1 MPIFT
6 NNTTFPFYKFRNF
19 DDAKIS
25 SFEDIKAKIFIPK
38 NVNFRKDLIDVIN
51 NQERQHLFEILMD
64 RVLLI
69 IFNDSFEKID
79 KKEIKSSSIENKDAF
94 VKLLNFRIDLKKI
107 NRELE
112 YLKNTNTIVNSE
124 KLIHDLIL
132 FTYKFFYVELSR
144 MIYCQLF
151 DNFKV
156 TMDFE
161 KYYKTYSKYK
171 NNIENKKYTESNYI
185 QQKEFIENFNKSFKT
200 SDINEIK
207 TTIEELLLYSSKKKS
222 IYHLN
227 KIIEDNIT
235 IEQTLSSNR
244 KNKIL
249 IPFYKLVTCE
259 LFYRQNI
266 NLDIHESQLIE
277 NFKKFRQ
284 SMKK

>member
-38 NVNFRKDLIDVIN
+38 KANFRKDLIDIIN

-69 IFNDSFEKID
+69 IFNDSFEKI
-79 KKEIKSSSIENKDAF
+79 KVKEIESSSIENKNAF
-94 VKLLNFRIDLKKI
+94 VKLLNYRIDFKEI
-107 NRELE
+107 NKEIE
-112 YLKNTNTIVNSE
+112 YLEDNNVKVNSE

-132 FTYKFFYVELSR
+132 FTYKFFFVELSR

-151 DNFKV
+151 DDFKV

-207 TTIEELLLYSSKKKS
+207 TTIDELLLYSSKKKS

-227 KIIEDNIT
+227 KIIEDNII
-235 IEQTLSSNR
+235 IEQTLSSKK

-284 SMKK
+284 LMNK

>member
-38 NVNFRKDLIDVIN
+38 KVNFRKDLIDIIN

-69 IFNDSFEKID
+69 IFYDSFEKI
-79 KKEIKSSSIENKDAF
+79 KVKEIESSSIENKNAF
-94 VKLLNFRIDLKKI
+94 VKLLNYRIDYKEI
-107 NRELE
+107 NKEIE
-112 YLKNTNTIVNSE
+112 YLEDNNVKVNSE

-151 DNFKV
+151 DDFKV

-227 KIIEDNIT
+227 KIIEDNII
-235 IEQTLSSNR
+235 IEQTLSSKK

-284 SMKK
+284 LMNK

>member
-38 NVNFRKDLIDVIN
+38 KVNFRKDLIDIIN

-69 IFNDSFEKID
+69 IFNDSFEKI
-79 KKEIKSSSIENKDAF
+79 KVKEIESSSIENKNAF
-94 VKLLNFRIDLKKI
+94 VKLLNYRIDFKEI
-107 NRELE
+107 NKEIE
-112 YLKNTNTIVNSE
+112 YLEDNNVKVNSE

-151 DNFKV
+151 DDFKV

-207 TTIEELLLYSSKKKS
+207 TTIDELLLYSSKKKS

-227 KIIEDNIT
+227 KIIEDNII
-235 IEQTLSSNR
+235 IEQTLSSKK

-284 SMKK
+284 LMNK

>member
-38 NVNFRKDLIDVIN
+38 NANFRKDLIDVIN

-94 VKLLNFRIDLKKI
+94 VKLLNFRIDFKEI
-107 NRELE
+107 NKEIESLE
-112 YLKNTNTIVNSE
+112 DNNVKVNSE

-132 FTYKFFYVELSR
+132 FTYKFFFVELSR

-151 DNFKV
+151 DDFKV

-185 QQKEFIENFNKSFKT
+185 QQKEFMENFNKSFKT

-207 TTIEELLLYSSKKKS
+207 TTIDELLLYSSKKKS

-227 KIIEDNIT
+227 KIIEDNII
-235 IEQTLSSNR
+235 IEQTLSSKK

-284 SMKK
+284 LMNK

>member
-1 MPIFT
+1 
-6 NNTTFPFYKFRNF
+6 
-19 DDAKIS
+19 
-25 SFEDIKAKIFIPK
+25 
-38 NVNFRKDLIDVIN
+38 
-51 NQERQHLFEILMD
+51 
-64 RVLLI
+64 
-69 IFNDSFEKID
+69 
-79 KKEIKSSSIENKDAF
+79 
-94 VKLLNFRIDLKKI
+94 
-107 NRELE
+107 
-112 YLKNTNTIVNSE
+112 
-124 KLIHDLIL
+124 
-132 FTYKFFYVELSR
+132 

-227 KIIEDNIT
+227 KIIEDNII
-235 IEQTLSSNR
+235 IEQTLSSKK

-284 SMKK
+284 LMNK

>member
-38 NVNFRKDLIDVIN
+38 KVNFRKDLIDIIN

-69 IFNDSFEKID
+69 IFNDSFEKI
-79 KKEIKSSSIENKDAF
+79 KVKEIESSSIENKNAF
-94 VKLLNFRIDLKKI
+94 VKLLNYRIDFKEI
-107 NRELE
+107 NKEIESLE
-112 YLKNTNTIVNSE
+112 DNNVKVNSE

-132 FTYKFFYVELSR
+132 FTYKFFFVELSR

-151 DNFKV
+151 DDFKV

-185 QQKEFIENFNKSFKT
+185 QQKEFMENFNKSFKT

-207 TTIEELLLYSSKKKS
+207 TTIDELLLYSSKKKS

-227 KIIEDNIT
+227 KIIEDNII
-235 IEQTLSSNR
+235 IEQTLSSKK

-284 SMKK
+284 LMNK

>member
-38 NVNFRKDLIDVIN
+38 KANFRKDLIDIIN

-69 IFNDSFEKID
+69 IFNDSFEKI
-79 KKEIKSSSIENKDAF
+79 KVKEIESSSIENKNAF
-94 VKLLNFRIDLKKI
+94 VKLLNYRIDYKEI
-107 NRELE
+107 NKEIE
-112 YLKNTNTIVNSE
+112 YLEDNNVKVNSE

-151 DNFKV
+151 DDFKV

-207 TTIEELLLYSSKKKS
+207 TTIDELLLYSSKKKS

-227 KIIEDNIT
+227 KIIEDNII
-235 IEQTLSSNR
+235 IEQTLSSKK

-284 SMKK
+284 LMNK

>member
-25 SFEDIKAKIFIPK
+25 LFEDIKAKIFIPK
-38 NVNFRKDLIDVIN
+38 NANFRKDLIDVIN